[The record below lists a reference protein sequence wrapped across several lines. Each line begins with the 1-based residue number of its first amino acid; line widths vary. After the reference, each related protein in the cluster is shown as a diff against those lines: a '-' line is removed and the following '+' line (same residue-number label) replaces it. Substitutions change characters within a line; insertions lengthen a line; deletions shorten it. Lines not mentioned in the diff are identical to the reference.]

1 MNGNYN
7 MIKQLMTWIFGKKTE
22 QQATAPEAPYK
33 VEVVPVATA
42 DVPVTV
48 ETVTTTV
55 LEVKPKFKKAE
66 LSKKTKK
73 ELSELAVERGLTV
86 KARATKDE
94 LVTALLKS

>member
-1 MNGNYN
+1 
-7 MIKQLMTWIFGKKTE
+7 MIKQLMTWIFGKKAE
-22 QQATAPEAPYK
+22 QAPVAEAPYK

-48 ETVTTTV
+48 ETVTTKV
-55 LEVKPKFKKAE
+55 LEVKPKFKKAD
-66 LSKKTKK
+66 LSKMTKK
-73 ELSELAVERGLTV
+73 ELLELAANRGLAV